1 MTCPFF
7 YLIMTILFCESME
20 KNRLKLIVKNLELLV
35 ESLKTE
41 IYADKESYLHHSV
54 DEKYKYGEQY
64 DDDGDPD

>member
-1 MTCPFF
+1 
-7 YLIMTILFCESME
+7 ME